1 MDFFFPWE
9 AETPHFLLSFLAA
22 PGLLFSGKSS
32 PLKCMAF
39 SGHYIFSI
47 FFAAV

>member
-1 MDFFFPWE
+1 MDFFFSRE
-9 AETPHFLLSFLAA
+9 AQAPHFLLSFFAT